1 MLLLE
6 CGGIARV
13 PPHCFALK
21 RISSRYSPATVT
33 NPGASPDSADLP
45 PLSSADHPYAV
56 LRNRD
61 LLLYLVGR
69 FIASLGQ
76 QMLTVAVGWE
86 LYIRTHSAL
95 NLGLVGLTQMLPM
108 VLFTLPAGHFADNHD
123 RKRIIIGMTFIIA
136 CASAGLALISWF
148 KADILWIYF
157 CLFLAGTGRTFLWPA
172 SSAFLP
178 RLVSRQ
184 DFSRAV
190 TWSSGSFQLSSV
202 IGPAAGGAMIALT
215 HHAAPV
221 YAFNALASVLCLALV
236 ALIRRRHVVAAK
248 EKMTLT
254 SLIVGFRFVFA
265 SPIILGTITLDLFAV
280 LLGGATAL
288 LPIYAQDILSGP
300 TGLGLLQ
307 HALLKTLDLQ
317 VDPAA
322 LRLGLLQAALPLGS
336 LLCALILAHR
346 PPLQKAGRTLLWA
359 VAIFG
364 AATIFFGFSR
374 SFWFSALMLFVC
386 GVADN
391 VSVVVR
397 HTLVQL
403 LTPDEKRGRVSAVNS
418 LFIGTSNEL
427 GGFESGVVAQI
438 FGRTIG
444 NPIATGALISVV
456 SGGVGTI
463 IVVMAV
469 ALIWPQIRK
478 YGRLDA
484 S

>member
-1 MLLLE
+1 M
-6 CGGIARV
+6 
-13 PPHCFALK
+13 
-21 RISSRYSPATVT
+21 T
-33 NPGASPDSADLP
+33 NPGASPEPVAALAPGRD
-45 PLSSADHPYAV
+45 PYAV

-61 LLLYLVGR
+61 LVLYLLGR
-69 FIASLGQ
+69 FVASLGQ

-86 LYIRTHSAL
+86 LYERTHSAL

-108 VLFTLPAGHFADNHD
+108 VLFTLPAGHLADNHD
-123 RKRIIIGMTFIIA
+123 RKRIIIITTFVLA
-136 CASAGLALISWF
+136 CASAGLALISWY
-148 KADILWIYF
+148 KADIFWIYC
-157 CLFLAGTGRTFLWPA
+157 CLFAAGTGRTFLWPA

-178 RLVSRQ
+178 HLVSRQ

-190 TWSSGSFQLSSV
+190 AWSSGSFQLSSV
-202 IGPAAGGAMIALT
+202 VGPAAGGALIALT
-215 HHAAPV
+215 RHAAPV
-221 YAFNALASVLCLALV
+221 YAFNAFASLLCLTLISLV
-236 ALIRRRHVVAAK
+236 RRRHVVALK

-254 SLIVGFRFVFA
+254 SLVVGFRFVFNN
-265 SPIILGTITLDLFAV
+265 PVILGTITLDLFAV

-288 LPIYAQDILSGP
+288 LPIYAKDILTSGP
-300 TGLGLLQ
+300 AGLNLLQ
-307 HALLKTLDLQ
+307 HALLTTFGLRMDA
-317 VDPAA
+317 AA
-322 LRLGLLQAALPLGS
+322 LRLGLLEAALPLGS

-346 PPLQKAGRTLLWA
+346 PPMKKAGRSMLWA

-364 AATIFFGFSR
+364 AATIGFGLSR
-374 SFWFSALMLFVC
+374 WFWLSSLMLFTC

-427 GGFESGVVAQI
+427 GGFESGLVAHL
-438 FGRTIG
+438 FGRGIG
-444 NPIATGALISVV
+444 NLPATGALVSVV

-463 IVVMAV
+463 FVVIGV

-484 S
+484 SS